1 MESLSPNIFVE
12 DMQKTIAFYK
22 VLGFEVVLTVP
33 ETGTDLVWAMLQNG
47 GVTMMFQTFES
58 LGNDLPEI
66 HRTNGASQLLY
77 IKLKNIHA
85 FFDGLKDKVTILKP
99 LETTFYGATEFSIVD
114 NNGYVL
120 TFAEDL
126 A

>member
-33 ETGTDLVWAMLQNG
+33 EMGTDLVWAMLQNG

-58 LGNDLPEI
+58 LENELPKI
-66 HRTNGASQLLY
+66 LRTNGASQLLY

-85 FFDGLKDKVTILKP
+85 FFDGLKDMVTILKP
-99 LETTFYGATEFSIVD
+99 LETTFYGAIEFSIVD

-120 TFAEDL
+120 TFAEDV

>member
-66 HRTNGASQLLY
+66 QRTNGASQLLY
-77 IKLKNIHA
+77 IKLKNIHT

-99 LETTFYGATEFSIVD
+99 LETTFYGAIEFSIVD

-120 TFAEDL
+120 TFAEDVV
-126 A
+126 

>member
-1 MESLSPNIFVE
+1 MESLSPNIFVK

-99 LETTFYGATEFSIVD
+99 LETTFYGAIEFSIVD